1 MHGYF
6 VAYLLAMES
15 VLKLYQHFLLT
26 ADVNKYHGNLTVLKT
41 FMKMPETDLREVIK
55 KIADEYQVN
64 IFWFSDFDFIAD
76 VSSKND

>member
-1 MHGYF
+1 
-6 VAYLLAMES
+6 MES

-55 KIADEYQVN
+55 KIAEEYEEN
-64 IFWFSDFDFIAD
+64 IFWFSDLDFIAD
-76 VSSKND
+76 VSSKRMID